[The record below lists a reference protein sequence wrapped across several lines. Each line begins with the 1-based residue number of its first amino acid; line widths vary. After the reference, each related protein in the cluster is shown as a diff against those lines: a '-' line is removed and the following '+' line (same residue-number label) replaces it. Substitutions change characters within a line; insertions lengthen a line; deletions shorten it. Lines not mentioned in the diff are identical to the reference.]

1 VAVDRCPTRRPTADG
16 RGRSVPGRPA
26 HGRAGTLS
34 RQRQV
39 RHPRWASPPR
49 GRTGTNRRSRPPPAG
64 RHPAIGRHPAP
75 RAAPAAWTAATT
87 APSPASCSMS
97 WALRARSPAR
107 LPTPIQAGS
116 RWDVKRMHARMN
128 GCGKLRCCTGRPSRD
143 AARVRRRGA
152 PRRGR
157 ARQNASQMLPR
168 AGETVSPRAGLRSA
182 HAGPAPAAM
191 SIATADRTSPHPLT
205 TTPAAPSHVPRH
217 SLKGMTAVLL
227 GRRERWRRWDAREAA
242 CPCSR
247 RPADA
252 TGLVVSLT
260 LL

>member
-1 VAVDRCPTRRPTADG
+1 MARQLIDATSGPSKPADYRDTYTDRVDELIEAKKNKEEFQPAEEAPAATKRRRPDRGVAVECG
-16 RGRSVPGRPA
+16 GGPGRD
-26 HGRAGTLS
+26 RA
-34 RQRQV
+34 R
-39 RHPRWASPPR
+39 RHPPRR
-49 GRTGTNRRSRPPPAG
+49 GRT
-64 RHPAIGRHPAP
+64 
-75 RAAPAAWTAATT
+75 
-87 APSPASCSMS
+87 
-97 WALRARSPAR
+97 R

-157 ARQNASQMLPR
+157 ACQNAAQMLPR
-168 AGETVSPRAGLRSA
+168 EGEAVSPRAGLRSA

-247 RPADA
+247 RLAEA
-252 TGLVVSLT
+252 TGLVVSSNAAVKSASRGIDFDVT
-260 LL
+260 YVAY

>member
-1 VAVDRCPTRRPTADG
+1 MWRWTGAQQGALRRTAG
-16 RGRSVPGRPA
+16 PVRPRPA
-26 HGRAGTLS
+26 GARAGWNAQSSATGT
-34 RQRQV
+34 
-39 RHPRWASPPR
+39 ASPL
-49 GRTGTNRRSRPPPAG
+49 GIASQGANRDESPLQTPPAG

-87 APSPASCSMS
+87 APSPASWSMT

-128 GCGKLRCCTGRPSRD
+128 GCGKLRCYTGRPSRD

-157 ARQNASQMLPR
+157 ACQNASQMLPR

-191 SIATADRTSPHPLT
+191 SIATADRTHRTPSLRPLQ
-205 TTPAAPSHVPRH
+205 
-217 SLKGMTAVLL
+217 
-227 GRRERWRRWDAREAA
+227 
-242 CPCSR
+242 
-247 RPADA
+247 RPPMCRVIHLRA
-252 TGLVVSLT
+252 
-260 LL
+260 